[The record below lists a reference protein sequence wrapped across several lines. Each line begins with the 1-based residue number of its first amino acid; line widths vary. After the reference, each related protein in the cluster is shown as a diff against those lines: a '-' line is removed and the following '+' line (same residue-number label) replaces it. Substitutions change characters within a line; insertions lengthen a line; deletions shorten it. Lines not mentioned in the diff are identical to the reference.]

1 MPWECLRFT
10 SCEDHDA
17 LSGDDP
23 NVLYYR
29 RSQRGIAKMD
39 RRFAMASGFAVFIS
53 LMSAA
58 KAANLEI
65 TQGDV
70 LLSQGTGYRAV
81 RNSMELQVGDTV
93 VSKPGSAAEITFADG
108 CSVHLRMGMMFT
120 VEEESPCG
128 AGAAAKGSQAN
139 TDALNSADSWKAGTT
154 TSAATDDAQM
164 NIWPYVLGA
173 AVVGGVAAAASTLGG
188 DNSGSPVSP

>member
-1 MPWECLRFT
+1 
-10 SCEDHDA
+10 
-17 LSGDDP
+17 
-23 NVLYYR
+23 
-29 RSQRGIAKMD
+29 MD
-39 RRFAMASGFAVFIS
+39 RRFAIASGFAVFIA
-53 LMSAA
+53 LVSAA

-65 TQGDV
+65 TQGEV

-108 CSVHLRMGMMFT
+108 CSVHLQIGMIFT
-120 VEEESPCG
+120 VEEKSPCG
-128 AGAAAKGSQAN
+128 TGAAKGSQAN
-139 TDALNSADSWKAGTT
+139 TDAPDSPDSWKAGTT